1 MPNPAIDP
9 QEVAQ
14 LDEAAWY
21 ERAYRGDVPQL
32 TARAVVT
39 GLGLGF
45 VLSLANV
52 YIGLVT
58 GWFFGMAIAAALAS
72 FGLWRLARRP
82 LSLLETNCMQSTAS
96 SAAYATGNMVVGV
109 IPALLLMNGSQPA
122 WWAIAAWIAC
132 IAGLGVVLAVPLKRR
147 LINREPLAFPSGT
160 AAAILLHGLHTG
172 AAVGVRVR
180 VLVGGLVAGAL
191 LPILRGAGLIAG
203 GTQLVDGLV
212 LDHSLLAAAAG
223 VFAGLRTTAWMAI
236 GGLVTTYLIGPIAVD
251 AGAASSLGTAW
262 LECGIWIGAPFLVAY
277 AVVALAGD
285 ARIALRAFRGA
296 RAADNAIELPRRW
309 FWLGFAALGAL
320 AIVLGQL
327 LWDIPIALGAL
338 AVALSLAFSAVACRV
353 TGETDI
359 TPGAPMG
366 KLTQLGFGAL
376 RPHAPSTNL
385 MTAAMTHASTVAAAD
400 LLNDLK
406 CGYLLGANPRKQF
419 VAQAIGIAAGTAG
432 SVLAYFILV
441 PDASALAPG
450 HFAAPGAHQFQAIA
464 LLLQDG
470 FAKLHPLHRT
480 LVVVGGGAGFVVSIV
495 GRFMPRRVS
504 AAGLGL
510 GLLLPLSTSIA
521 MLLGASASAIANARV
536 RDGNARFTWPLAAGA
551 LAGESLAGVAVAL
564 AHALSGR

>member
-1 MPNPAIDP
+1 MDP

-14 LDEAAWY
+14 LDEAEWY
-21 ERAYRGDVPQL
+21 QRAYRGDAPQL
-32 TARAVVT
+32 TPRAVAT
-39 GLGLGF
+39 GLVLGF
-45 VLSLANV
+45 VLSFANV

-72 FGLWRLARRP
+72 FGAWRFARRP
-82 LSLLETNCMQSTAS
+82 LTLLETNCMQSTAS

-109 IPALLLMNGSQPA
+109 IPALLLINGTQPA

-147 LINREPLAFPSGT
+147 MINRERLAFPSGT
-160 AAAILLHGLHTG
+160 AAAILLHGLHRG
-172 AAVGVRVR
+172 ANVVVRTR
-180 VLVGGLVAGAL
+180 VLV
-191 LPILRGAGLIAG
+191 IGLIAG
-203 GTQLVDGLV
+203 AVLPVLRGAKLIADGTQLFSGLSI
-212 LDHSLLAAAAG
+212 DHSLLAAAAG
-223 VFAGLRTTAWMAI
+223 AFAGVRVTVWMTI
-236 GGLVTTYLIGPIAVD
+236 GGAITAFVIGPTAVD
-251 AGAASSLGTAW
+251 AGAASSIATAW
-262 LECGIWIGAPFLVAY
+262 LEVGIWIGAPFLVAY

-285 ARIALRAFRGA
+285 ARIAIRAFRTT
-296 RAADNAIELPRRW
+296 REPDNAIELPRRW
-309 FWLGFAALGAL
+309 FWIGFASLGAL

-327 LWDIPIALGAL
+327 LWDIPIVLGAL
-338 AVALSLAFSAVACRV
+338 AVLLSLAFSAVACRV

-376 RPHAPSTNL
+376 RPHAPATNL
-385 MTAAMTHASTVAAAD
+385 MTAAMTHASSVAAAD

-419 VAQAIGIAAGTAG
+419 AAQAIGIAAGTAG
-432 SVLAYFILV
+432 SVLAYFLLV
-441 PDASALAPG
+441 PDARALSG

-470 FAKLHPLHRT
+470 FDRLHPMHRT
-480 LVVVGGGAGFVVSIV
+480 LVVVGGVSGLAVSIA
-495 GRFMPRRVS
+495 GRFDKRVS

-510 GLLLPLSTSIA
+510 GLLLPLSTSFA
-521 MLLGASASAIANARV
+521 MLVGAGAAAISNRKL
-536 RDGNARFTWPLAAGA
+536 RDGGARYTWPLAAGA

-564 AHALSGR
+564 VHALSGR